1 MRFQPHPERRPV
13 LVAGASSGIGEATAL
28 ALATAGHP
36 VALGARRV
44 EKCAATAARI
54 VADGGEAAAVALD
67 VTDDDSVRN
76 AVDAAQ
82 EALGPLEVVVA
93 GAGDLQIGRAHEM
106 PVDEWAA
113 QIDVHL
119 VGAYRLYRAV
129 APAMI
134 ARRRGDIVF
143 ISSDVVAHPRPWS
156 SAYVAAKCGV
166 EGMVA
171 TIDMELEGTGV
182 RAGLVRPGQT
192 ITGMGMNLDQKQTEA
207 MLNDWI
213 AFGLAR
219 HGNFLTPENLA
230 SAVMAMISMPPG
242 AHMRSVDV
250 EAEGELVPP
259 ESSTP
264 AQPEPVAHSEGAP
277 A

>member
-1 MRFQPHPERRPV
+1 MKFQPHPDRRPV
-13 LVAGASSGIGEATAL
+13 LIAGASSGIGEATARML
-28 ALATAGHP
+28 GAAGFP
-36 VALGARRV
+36 VALGARRADR
-44 EKCAATAARI
+44 CAEIAEQI
-54 VADGGEAAAVALD
+54 VAAGGEAVAVALD
-67 VTDDDSVRN
+67 VTDDDSVRA
-76 AVDAAQ
+76 AVAAA
-82 EALGPLEVVVA
+82 EAALGPLEVVVT

-119 VGAYRLYRAV
+119 VGAYRVYRAT

-134 ARRRGDIVF
+134 ERRRGDIVF

-166 EGMVA
+166 EGLVA
-171 TIDMELEGTGV
+171 TLQMELEGTGV

-192 ITGMGMNLDQKQTEA
+192 LTGMGMNLDQQQTEA

-219 HGNFLTPENLA
+219 HGNFLRPENLA
-230 SAVMAMISMPPG
+230 SAVMAMVSLPPG
-242 AHMRSVDV
+242 AQMRAVDV
-250 EAEGELVPP
+250 EAEGKLTPP
-259 ESSTP
+259 APTP
-264 AQPEPVAHSEGAP
+264 PAPTTAAPTTEGALR
-277 A
+277 